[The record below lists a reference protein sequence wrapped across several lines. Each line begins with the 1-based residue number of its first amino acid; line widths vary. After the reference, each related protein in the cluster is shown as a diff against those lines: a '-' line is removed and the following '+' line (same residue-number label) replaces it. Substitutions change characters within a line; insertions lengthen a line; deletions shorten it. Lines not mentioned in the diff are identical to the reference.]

1 MYRLPILIEGS
12 FFFNQ
17 KVVSL
22 LLSIKLI
29 LSYLSTCSI
38 TTV

>member
-12 FFFNQ
+12 FFFIK